1 MPHNSAT
8 EPRTTDRLGAV
19 SDFNE
24 PTYSLEMIGA
34 QSFVGFV
41 LITDAARAK
50 RFYGEVLGLALLHED
65 DFAIVVDACGTPL
78 RLSIVAEVPEPS
90 GTSAGWLV
98 QDVNTSVRAL
108 ATAGVTFERFPGMD
122 QDSDGVWRPT
132 PDGAGVAW
140 FRDPDGNRLSL
151 TDKP

>member
-1 MPHNSAT
+1 M
-8 EPRTTDRLGAV
+8 LGAR
-19 SDFNE
+19 
-24 PTYSLEMIGA
+24 
-34 QSFVGFV
+34 SFVGFL

-50 RFYGEVLGLALLHED
+50 QFYGEVLGLPLLHED
-65 DFAIVVDACGTPL
+65 EFAIVMDAGGTPL
-78 RLSIVAEVPEPS
+78 RLSVVAEVPEPS

-98 QDVNTSVRAL
+98 HDVNAAARAL

-122 QDSDGVWRPT
+122 QDPDGVWRPS

-151 TDKP
+151 TNAP

>member
-1 MPHNSAT
+1 M
-8 EPRTTDRLGAV
+8 LGV
-19 SDFNE
+19 R
-24 PTYSLEMIGA
+24 
-34 QSFVGFV
+34 SFVGFL

-50 RFYGEVLGLALLHED
+50 RFYGEVMGLVLLHED
-65 DFAIVVDACGTPL
+65 DFAIVMDAGGTPL

-98 QDVNTSVRAL
+98 QDVNASARAL
-108 ATAGVTFERFPGMD
+108 ATAGVSFERFPGMD
-122 QDSDGVWRPT
+122 QDADGVWRPS

-151 TDKP
+151 TNNP